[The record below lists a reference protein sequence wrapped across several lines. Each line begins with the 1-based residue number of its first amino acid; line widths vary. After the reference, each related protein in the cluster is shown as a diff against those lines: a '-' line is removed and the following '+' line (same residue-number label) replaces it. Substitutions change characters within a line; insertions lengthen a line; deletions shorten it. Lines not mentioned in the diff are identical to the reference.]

1 MSIIE
6 IETAISKLPADQV
19 SELMTWLER
28 YHARLWDKQ
37 IADDL
42 ESGRLDSLL
51 AEVEMEYEA
60 GLAKP
65 L

>member
-1 MSIIE
+1 MSIGE
-6 IETAISKLPADQV
+6 IEAAIVQLPADQV
-19 SELMTWLER
+19 SKLMSWLER
-28 YHARLWDKQ
+28 YHAELWDKQ

-51 AEVEMEYEA
+51 AEVDEEYKA

>member
-1 MSIIE
+1 MSIAE
-6 IETAISKLPADQV
+6 MKTAITQLPAEEV

-28 YHARLWDKQ
+28 YHARLWDNQ
-37 IADDL
+37 IANDL

-51 AEVEMEYEA
+51 AEVDEEYEA

>member
-1 MSIIE
+1 MS
-6 IETAISKLPADQV
+6 
-19 SELMTWLER
+19 WLAER
-28 YHARLWDKQ
+28 HAQLWDQQ
-37 IADDL
+37 IEGDL

-51 AEVEMEYEA
+51 AEVEEEYRA

>member
-6 IETAISKLPADQV
+6 IEAAITKLPAEQV
-19 SELMTWLER
+19 SKLITWLER

-42 ESGRLDSLL
+42 ESGRLDSML
-51 AEVEMEYEA
+51 AEIENEYEA